1 MVVGWDAVEGEKS
14 EPWKV
19 KSQFRS
25 GNYLTDISELLTIH
39 ICCLALR
46 YLPTLEFL

>member
-19 KSQFRS
+19 KSEHKS

-39 ICCLALR
+39 I
-46 YLPTLEFL
+46 